1 VVVVIQVVDVHIVVV
16 WEDIPAAAAEDSTAE
31 DILAVAAEDST
42 AEDIRA
48 VDSAE
53 DIRAVDS
60 AEDILAVNSAEDI
73 LAVDS
78 ADIRAVDSAEDTLA
92 VDSAENILA
101 NSDLTQSIHRSWI
114 LAFGRNA
121 VDLGGTDLQLVL
133 AVVAYYQQ

>member
-1 VVVVIQVVDVHIVVV
+1 MHIVVV
-16 WEDIPAAAAEDSTAE
+16 WEDIPAAAAEDST
-31 DILAVAAEDST
+31 
-42 AEDIRA
+42 
-48 VDSAE
+48 
-53 DIRAVDS
+53 
-60 AEDILAVNSAEDI
+60 AEDI

-101 NSDLTQSIHRSWI
+101 NSDLTQSIHRAWI

-121 VDLGGTDLQLVL
+121 VDLADGTDLQLVL